1 MSDLGLINSVVIE
14 AYCEEVSTEDSGVA
28 QAVLEYTKANSS
40 GAHMVS
46 GPLVARFLQILIKL
60 TKAQTVLDI
69 GTFTGYSA
77 LSLAEAIPDDG
88 KVYTCDHD
96 AVILSTA
103 QQFFAQSAVGQKI
116 EVIVDDALVFL
127 EKTPVIFDV
136 IFIDADKKRLKDYY
150 EAALKKVKA
159 GGALIIDD
167 MLWRGEVMAPSSERA
182 KAIASLNQYIAQDA
196 RVINVLLPIRH
207 GLQLIIV
214 R

>member
-1 MSDLGLINSVVIE
+1 MSDLGLINSAAIE
-14 AYCEEVSTEDSGVA
+14 AYCEGSSTEDSKTT
-28 QAVLEYTKANSS
+28 QAILEYTSANSS
-40 GAHMVS
+40 GAHMMS

-60 TKAQTVLDI
+60 TKAETVLDI

-77 LSLAEAIPDDG
+77 LSLAEAILDRG

-96 AVILSTA
+96 AEVLSIA
-103 QQFFAQSAVGQKI
+103 QQFFDQSALGQKI
-116 EVIVDDALVFL
+116 VVIKDDALTFL
-127 EKTPVIFDV
+127 ENTSLLFDL

-150 EAALKKVKA
+150 EAALKKIKT

-167 MLWRGEVMAPSSERA
+167 MLWRSEVIAPTSERA
-182 KAIASLNQYIAQDA
+182 KAIASLNEYIAQDS

-207 GLQLIIV
+207 GLQLIIA